1 MQTQK
6 LLPKVKGCLPR
17 AATLTVACCH
27 ISYGQAVAV
36 AAWSVQGLR
45 AGSSRKAAS
54 QLCLGK
60 CALLLDQFARVMFA
74 GGPLAVVK
82 YPGMA
87 VDMAVAMMT
96 K

>member
-1 MQTQK
+1 MPAQ
-6 LLPKVKGCLPR
+6 GCHFDSGML
-17 AATLTVACCH
+17 
-27 ISYGQAVAV
+27 SYFR
-36 AAWSVQGLR
+36 QGLR

-54 QLCLGK
+54 QLCLGR

-74 GGPLAVVK
+74 DGPVAVVK